1 MLDNYDV
8 TLANGDVVYN
18 AGYVLGGPRDNY
30 VDFKMNTA
38 VQWSMGNMFAS
49 VTFTHYGEGKG
60 VANNA
65 PTLSAATGEL
75 VTETEREI
83 EAITYVD
90 VQYGMFFPEYDA
102 TLRVGLDNLFDE
114 DPTFF
119 PETFANDFDPMY
131 RTWGSQAWYMNLSMS
146 F

>member
-1 MLDNYDV
+1 MLFI
-8 TLANGDVVYN
+8 T

-49 VTFTHYGEGKG
+49 VTFTLTVK
-60 VANNA
+60 VKV
-65 PTLSAATGEL
+65 LQIMLQQSAATGEL

-102 TLRVGLDNLFDE
+102 TLRVGLDNLLDE